1 MPTNSHFKAQYDE
14 EGNIVLTSLGEQEV
28 YQERHA
34 ERSELV
40 RPEADEQAESKHVAR
55 HKISSLA
62 RCFDFAIP
70 HFVRNRSAQHDA
82 FGALRFVGTFAGVFL
97 LIFITLN
104 FPSYS
109 QMFKA
114 KLLPDVGQEDRLA
127 LHQITNPIGRDKL
140 LAVPHLP
147 RAGVE
152 DALPIAPSVAP
163 PDNRLVIPKLG
174 KNIPV
179 VAASD
184 AALIRG
190 DWKMFESDIQNSLLF
205 GVVHYPGTAEP
216 GQIGNVFLTG
226 HSSNYPW
233 IMSRYNAVFALLPQL
248 QVGDEYSLFFEGE
261 LHRYRITGRKEVSP
275 RDVTVLDQPH
285 DRYMS
290 TLMTC
295 TPVGTTLKRLIL
307 EADEVDPETGELLA
321 VGGGFDE
328 MVNGIEDWGEELP
341 M

>member
-1 MPTNSHFKAQYDE
+1 MPTNSHFKAEYDAD
-14 EGNIVLTSLGEQEV
+14 GNIVLTSVGGGGGVEECVMLNGGLAARASSPPSASLRAPLSMTRPV
-28 YQERHA
+28 
-34 ERSELV
+34 RSRSMLS
-40 RPEADEQAESKHVAR
+40 R
-55 HKISSLA
+55 
-62 RCFDFAIP
+62 FANP
-70 HFVRNRSAQHDA
+70 
-82 FGALRFVGTFAGVFL
+82 LRFAGTFAGVFL
-97 LIFITLN
+97 LLFITLN
-104 FPSYS
+104 FSSYF
-109 QMFKA
+109 QVFKA
-114 KLLPDVGQEDRLA
+114 KLLPDAGQEDRQA
-127 LHQITNPIGRDKL
+127 LHLITNPIERNKL

-163 PDNRLVIPKLG
+163 PDDRLIIPKLG

-184 AALIRG
+184 AALNRG
-190 DWKMFESDIQNSLLF
+190 DWKMFESDIQNALLF

-216 GQIGNVFLTG
+216 GQVGNVFITG

-233 IMSRYNAVFALLPQL
+233 IRSRYNAVFALLPQL

-285 DRYMS
+285 NRYMS

-321 VGGGFDE
+321 VGGIDE
-328 MVNGIEDWGEELP
+328 VVTGIEDWGEELP